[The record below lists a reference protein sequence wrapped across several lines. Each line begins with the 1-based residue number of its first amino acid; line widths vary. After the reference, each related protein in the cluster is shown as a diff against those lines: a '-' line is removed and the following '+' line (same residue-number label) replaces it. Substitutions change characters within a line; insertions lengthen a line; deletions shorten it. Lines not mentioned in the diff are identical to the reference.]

1 MKLYGIRYDKPGRDT
16 KHIRTGGLVHLYGV
30 EVNVLGHDDVITPI
44 YSSREQAE
52 REIAEA
58 EDNYLGNAPKVV
70 ILNLE
75 PEVPCEWCADI
86 EANDVHGFI
95 WRKDHKPSHPIW
107 TFSFCPNCGRSLK

>member
-75 PEVPCEWCADI
+75 PEVPCEWCEGGMHYGEINRFHSEGSPETLLA
-86 EANDVHGFI
+86 EN
-95 WRKDHKPSHPIW
+95 W
-107 TFSFCPNCGRSLK
+107 SFCPNCGRSLK